1 MRMHLKNKNKYL
13 FWKRIVIVFI
23 IIAFFCY
30 FGSLLFKNAGY
41 FYLNYSEKEAKKIID
56 VATSYG
62 VSDDVLSSIK
72 NKDLYK
78 ITRNSSGEI
87 EMVDYD
93 SYLVNLF
100 LRDVSSNIKDAL
112 EREENA
118 GVAFYVPFG
127 SIFKSPVLNDFGP
140 DIPVRMELI
149 GSVSS
154 NVVTNVKEYGI
165 NNSLI
170 EMYVHV
176 VVKERVILP
185 VLSKTIVVTN
195 DVPISYK
202 IIKGTV
208 PSYYGDVLKKESSI
222 YSIPNL

>member
-1 MRMHLKNKNKYL
+1 
-13 FWKRIVIVFI
+13 
-23 IIAFFCY
+23 
-30 FGSLLFKNAGY
+30 
-41 FYLNYSEKEAKKIID
+41 
-56 VATSYG
+56 
-62 VSDDVLSSIK
+62 
-72 NKDLYK
+72 
-78 ITRNSSGEI
+78 
-87 EMVDYD
+87 MVDYD

-127 SIFKSPVLNDFGP
+127 SIFKSPVLNDLGP